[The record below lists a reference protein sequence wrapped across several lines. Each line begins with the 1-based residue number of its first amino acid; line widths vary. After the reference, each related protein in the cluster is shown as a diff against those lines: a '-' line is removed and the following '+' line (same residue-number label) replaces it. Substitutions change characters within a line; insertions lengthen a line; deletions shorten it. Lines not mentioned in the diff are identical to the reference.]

1 MSQRRVLERKRSSMS
16 EPIVEQLYHTVMRIK
31 CGREKFVN
39 LTAGVAHNLDQ
50 NLCFVGASL
59 YGVQIRCKDRRGL
72 VRRVYNRSCHGAKLL
87 RDRASVKDK
96 RLAVALKAAHPNY
109 EVSNFSVRTFSS
121 LDFFVLGASSC
132 SQIATRWP
140 ALTNLGRYVSRAWWG
155 KPAR

>member
-1 MSQRRVLERKRSSMS
+1 MS

-121 LDFFVLGASSC
+121 LDFFCLRCFELFANCDTVAGSYQFGEIC
-132 SQIATRWP
+132 VE
-140 ALTNLGRYVSRAWWG
+140 GMVG